1 MSSAAALI
9 DDLDAL
15 GVTFQADDDKLV
27 VRAPMGVIDS
37 QTDARLKQEKPQLIA
52 ELTEAAME
60 SRYQEL
66 MEMMDEDTQRKK
78 YYWVTDTKSNPR
90 FVILAGA
97 IRGVAD
103 YFEMRIPRERYDPFL
118 LMKARRE
125 MEGYT
130 Q

>member
-78 YYWVTDTKSNPR
+78 YYWLTDTKSNPR

-118 LMKARRE
+118 LMKSIQE

>member
-1 MSSAAALI
+1 
-9 DDLDAL
+9 LDAL

-60 SRYQEL
+60 SRHREL
-66 MEMMDEDTQRKK
+66 LDMMRADDQGKK
-78 YYWVTDTKSNPR
+78 YFYLTDTDSNPR
-90 FVILAGA
+90 FVILAMA
-97 IRGVAD
+97 IRGVAT
-103 YFEMRIPRERYDPFL
+103 FELKIPRERYDPFL
-118 LMKARRE
+118 LMQAIRE
-125 MEGYT
+125 MGDYT

>member
-66 MEMMDEDTQRKK
+66 MEMMDEDVQCKK
-78 YYWVTDTKSNPR
+78 YYWLTDTKSNPR

-97 IRGVAD
+97 IRNVAD

-118 LMKARRE
+118 LMKALE
-125 MEGYT
+125 KEH
-130 Q
+130 